1 MREKFINKLMIF
13 IKKNNKN
20 TNEEQLEVI
29 QYGLEAIYMTITK
42 TIILFFIAFL
52 LGILK
57 ELIIFLPFYIL
68 IRMFSFGLHAKTSTQ
83 CLISSSLIFL
93 ISTFICTYLNL
104 HIYIRTLL
112 GISSILAIY
121 KWSPADT
128 EKRPI
133 VSKKRR
139 QVYKTLSTIIAIT
152 FSFLSIF
159 ITNSFISNCLVISI
173 TVQSFMVCPYV
184 YKLFK
189 LPYNNYLNY
198 LNYGLN

>member
-1 MREKFINKLMIF
+1 MREKVINKLMNF
-13 IKKNNKN
+13 IKENNSN
-20 TNEEQLEVI
+20 ANEEQLEVI

-42 TIILFFIAFL
+42 TIILFIIAYF
-52 LGILK
+52 LGILR
-57 ELIIFLPFYIL
+57 ELITFLPFYIL
-68 IRMFSFGLHAKTSTQ
+68 IRMFAFGLHAKTSLQ
-83 CLISSSLIFL
+83 CLISSSSIFL
-93 ISTFICTYLNL
+93 GATYLCMYLN
-104 HIYIRTLL
+104 IPLL
-112 GISSILAIY
+112 IKSILCILCILAIY
-121 KWSPADT
+121 KWAPADT

-198 LNYGLN
+198 LNFGLN

>member
-93 ISTFICTYLNL
+93 ISIFISTYLNL

>member
-1 MREKFINKLMIF
+1 MRNKIINELMKFI
-13 IKKNNKN
+13 KNNKK
-20 TNEEQLEVI
+20 TNNEQLEII
-29 QYGLEAIYMTITK
+29 QYGLEAIYITITK
-42 TIILFFIAFL
+42 TIILFIIAYL

-68 IRMFSFGLHAKTSTQ
+68 IRMFAFGLHAKTSTQ

-93 ISTFICTYLNL
+93 TSTFLCIYLNIP
-104 HIYIRTLL
+104 IYIKSLL
-112 GISSILAIY
+112 GVLSILAIY
-121 KWSPADT
+121 NWSPADT

-133 VSKKRR
+133 INQKRR
-139 QVYKTLSTIIAIT
+139 QIYKIISTIIAIT

-159 ITNSFISNCLVISI
+159 ISNNFISNCLIISI
-173 TVQSFMVCPYV
+173 IVQSFMVCPYV